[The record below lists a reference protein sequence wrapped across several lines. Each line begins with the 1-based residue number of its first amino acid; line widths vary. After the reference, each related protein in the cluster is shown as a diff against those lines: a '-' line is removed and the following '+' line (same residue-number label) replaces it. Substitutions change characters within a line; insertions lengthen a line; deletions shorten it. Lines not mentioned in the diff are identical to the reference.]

1 MHVCVIMQNEIGIEN
16 NVCFL
21 FKKNFSSHLMLI
33 HSTWT
38 LFFAMPAHPKKQ

>member
-1 MHVCVIMQNEIGIEN
+1 MNVCAIMQNEIGIEN

-33 HSTWT
+33 HSTRT
-38 LFFAMPAHPKKQ
+38 LFLPCQGTRKNN